1 MNHRSFRRA
10 IAFTPIAALL
20 GLVATAADAAP
31 VTATGTARARVLR
44 QIVVTKTSDLDFGV
58 IVPATSASTVVIS
71 TAGARTCGAGV
82 TCTGSFAPAAFTIS
96 GTSGVVAT
104 ITGDNSVTLT
114 NGSGGTMTAALNRS
128 AATVTL
134 AATASTV
141 QVGGTLSMAANQ
153 ADGTYSGTFNIT
165 VDYQ

>member
-1 MNHRSFRRA
+1 MNHRQFRRA
-10 IAFTPIAALL
+10 FTLAPIAALL
-20 GLVATAADAAP
+20 SLAATAADAAP
-31 VTATGTARARVLR
+31 ANSSGTARTRILR
-44 QIVVTKTSDLDFGV
+44 QIVVTKTSDLDFG
-58 IVPATSASTVVIS
+58 ILVPAATASTVVIS
-71 TAGARTCGAGV
+71 TAGVRTCGAGV
-82 TCTGSFAPAAFTIS
+82 TCTGSFAPAAFTIL

-114 NGSGGTMTAALNRS
+114 NGTGGTMAAALTRS

-153 ADGTYSGTFNIT
+153 AEGTYSGTFNIV